1 MRLPSLVG
9 ERRALALASLGFF
22 GSLYTAVSLLAPD
35 ELRPLLWGLGACYVT
50 AFFALGAGWFW
61 ARWFA
66 TGIGWSGLVTA
77 AFGLASGLSPFLIF
91 YGISHGL
98 VVVALLGRDMAEL
111 YELRPGAASRL
122 GLDEE
127 GKRRLGKTV
136 TRTASALPSL
146 IAFALAPREGQGLL
160 LAVAALAVTS
170 IGLGALVRGR
180 TWGLVALVG
189 APVLLLVAPGTPW
202 PDWFSYDNVVQGAAI
217 DSLAWVGSAR
227 LVAVAALTVALAP
240 IGAPAVRWLRARR
253 RP

>member
-35 ELRPLLWGLGACYVT
+35 ELRPLLLGLGACYVT

-77 AFGLASGLSPFLIF
+77 AFGLTGGLSPFLIF
-91 YGISHGL
+91 YGVSHGL
-98 VVVALLGRDMAEL
+98 VVVTLLGRDMAEL
-111 YELRPGAASRL
+111 YELRPGAAARL
-122 GLDEE
+122 GLDED

-146 IAFALAPREGQGLL
+146 IAFALAPREGQGLML
-160 LAVAALAVTS
+160 AAAAVAATCAGV
-170 IGLGALVRGR
+170 GALMRGR
-180 TWGLVALVG
+180 TWGLLG
-189 APVLLLVAPGTPW
+189 LVAAPALALLAPAMAW
-202 PDWFSYDNVVQGAAI
+202 PDWFYYDNAVQGAAL
-217 DSLAWVGSAR
+217 DSLVWLGFAR
-227 LVAVAALTVALAP
+227 VVAVCALAAALVP
-240 IGAPAVRWLRARR
+240 IGAPALRLLVARK
-253 RP
+253 P